1 MNGQSHTRNAG
12 PNTPTGHMPTQM
24 AMSGMTPKEIISIV
38 RRHIFLIVF
47 MTVTGTVLGGTGW
60 YLLQRYLPQYQA
72 QALIAV
78 SAPGIVDPDMFRSAT
93 PQRDIYL
100 NFRKSK
106 AFSLSRINNL
116 RKLLRES
123 DAVRKTSWFTSF
135 GNNDVKRLEK
145 LEKRLSASA
154 RKDLDFII
162 VSMRCGKAGDA
173 ALIANEMV
181 KLFLKSEEENAKGD
195 IRKQLAE
202 RKMQLGIMEEQL
214 SQTEGD
220 LNGMRQGTEFANLD
234 AGNFRGYLDEKLE
247 DVEIRRNELASRISS
262 FETTVEILRRR
273 AQSKNYDDVVKEQAD
288 RDGTAISL
296 RLRIIDL
303 EMTLAER
310 LTRFGENHREIK
322 DIRNALEQT
331 RAELVKRDAYI
342 GQLTRQSRLIQV
354 EDSLLT
360 MAAELETLHEQRVTS
375 RNEYRAL
382 SLLRADYMKLVTQKD
397 KLQENVAEAETF
409 IRKLNVLHDDTT
421 AIKVQ
426 LGSIAVPPDQMV
438 SPKILVFVPGG
449 FVLGFMAGIGLAFLI
464 ELLNDLLRTPSDVM
478 KHLRIPLL
486 GTICHK
492 DEDRSVRRVD
502 LFHVVQQ
509 APYSILSECYRQ
521 LRINLK
527 LSDSG
532 GRNKSLLITS
542 GATGD
547 GKTTVAVNLCY
558 TLVADDRRVVLVDTN
573 FRKPSTQAIF
583 PKDGEAEPTSGGSG
597 SGLSN
602 YLMGQ
607 CDITETVRTSGIE
620 SLDVI
625 DSGLM
630 PLNTAEL
637 LGSDKMKN
645 LIANLSKQYDYVIID
660 GPPLLISEAKILAD
674 ETDGTIVVFNTATTR
689 RGAAQRT
696 LRELREINVN
706 LVGTVLVGVR
716 SIKGGYF
723 GEVYR
728 SYQKYQH
735 SAKKH
740 ASLPA

>member
-1 MNGQSHTRNAG
+1 
-12 PNTPTGHMPTQM
+12 
-24 AMSGMTPKEIISIV
+24 
-38 RRHIFLIVF
+38 
-47 MTVTGTVLGGTGW
+47 
-60 YLLQRYLPQYQA
+60 
-72 QALIAV
+72 
-78 SAPGIVDPDMFRSAT
+78 
-93 PQRDIYL
+93 
-100 NFRKSK
+100 
-106 AFSLSRINNL
+106 
-116 RKLLRES
+116 
-123 DAVRKTSWFTSF
+123 
-135 GNNDVKRLEK
+135 
-145 LEKRLSASA
+145 
-154 RKDLDFII
+154 
-162 VSMRCGKAGDA
+162 
-173 ALIANEMV
+173 
-181 KLFLKSEEENAKGD
+181 
-195 IRKQLAE
+195 
-202 RKMQLGIMEEQL
+202 
-214 SQTEGD
+214 
-220 LNGMRQGTEFANLD
+220 
-234 AGNFRGYLDEKLE
+234 
-247 DVEIRRNELASRISS
+247 
-262 FETTVEILRRR
+262 
-273 AQSKNYDDVVKEQAD
+273 
-288 RDGTAISL
+288 
-296 RLRIIDL
+296 
-303 EMTLAER
+303 
-310 LTRFGENHREIK
+310 
-322 DIRNALEQT
+322 
-331 RAELVKRDAYI
+331 
-342 GQLTRQSRLIQV
+342 
-354 EDSLLT
+354 
-360 MAAELETLHEQRVTS
+360 MAAELETLHEQREQS
-375 RNEYRAL
+375 RKEYRAL
-382 SLLRADYMKLVTQKD
+382 SLLRADYMKLATQRD
-397 KLQENVAEAETF
+397 KLRENVDEAETF

-426 LGSIAVPPDQMV
+426 LGSIAVPPDRMV
-438 SPKILVFVPGG
+438 SPKILVFIPGG
-449 FVLGFMAGIGLAFLI
+449 FVLGFMVGIGLAFLI

-532 GRNKSLLITS
+532 GRNKSLLVTS
-542 GATGD
+542 GAMGD

-583 PKDGEAEPTSGGSG
+583 PKDGEDKSTSGGSG

-607 CDITETVRTSGIE
+607 CDIAEAVRTSGIE
-620 SLDVI
+620 NLDVI

-674 ETDGTIVVFNTATTR
+674 ETDGTIVVFNTAATR

-716 SIKGGYF
+716 SMKGGYF
-723 GEVYR
+723 EEVNR
-728 SYQKYQH
+728 SYQEYQH